1 MSKPQ
6 INFTSHVFTSPSSLA
21 DASMCDILFL
31 GPAVDD
37 RGEAVLSELSMRAK
51 TVITLGF
58 NNLTL
63 FVNGIESSAKKLARM
78 LKSEDV
84 VRFES
89 TTLGLAE
96 ILRGLQAVKE
106 AKIDS
111 VEVCYIEPKFYSN
124 HDQRQTEI
132 LSSREFELTT
142 NSAFVGLQ
150 GFNAEY
156 RDGQQ
161 AHHVYFLGY
170 ESSRLLQAFE
180 QRGEYNSINYHR
192 FFVIGVPAFSPG
204 WENNVLANHVQIL
217 QRLGITANAI
227 RYCTANSITEGYH
240 LLWDMYKDIG
250 NESSTFWVSPFG
262 TKPHTFASALFLLE
276 TKGAMSNS
284 SLFYDHPVRTNKRSE
299 KIAKYHFVKISGL
312 QDF

>member
-1 MSKPQ
+1 MSE
-6 INFTSHVFTSPSSLA
+6 IA
-21 DASMCDILFL
+21 ECDILFL
-31 GPAVDD
+31 GSAVDD
-37 RGEAVLSELSMRAK
+37 RGEAVRSELASRAR

-58 NNLTL
+58 SEFKL
-63 FVNGIESSAKKLARM
+63 FVNGTESSAKKLAGM
-78 LKSEDV
+78 LKPKDV

-106 AKIDS
+106 AKIDR
-111 VEVCYIEPKFYSN
+111 VEVCYVEPKFYNTNESPT
-124 HDQRQTEI
+124 TEI

-142 NSAFVGLQ
+142 NNTFVGLQ

-180 QRGEYNSINYHR
+180 QRGEYNSANYHR

-204 WENNVLANHVQIL
+204 WETNVLANHVQIL
-217 QRLGITANAI
+217 QRLGVTANAI

-240 LLWDMYKDIG
+240 LLWDIYKDIG
-250 NESSTFWVSPFG
+250 KEDSVFWVSPFG

-276 TKGAMSNS
+276 TKGGMSNS
-284 SLFYDHPVRTNKRSE
+284 SLFYDHPVRTNKRS
-299 KIAKYHFVKISGL
+299 KDIAKYHFVQISGL
-312 QDF
+312 QTF